1 MEYIIESF
9 RHGELILEQTP
20 AYNKTWSELKGI
32 INNITDNEIIQ
43 AHEAIDRNPMS
54 ISQAINSILREQFI
68 SKGWNEESHIFQ
80 EAPYVDNSTRRWRLD
95 FAKESISVEVAFNHS
110 GVIPWNL
117 VKPVLAG
124 ELNHVKKAI
133 DTKVGV
139 VICATNELK
148 QRGGFDNAIGEF
160 EKFLIHL
167 NPLRDILT
175 IPMVIVG
182 LEPPKT
188 FEIIVEAIDG
198 KNQAVI
204 NRY

>member
-1 MEYIIESF
+1 MDYVTESF
-9 RHGELILEQTP
+9 RHGEVAL
-20 AYNKTWSELKGI
+20 
-32 INNITDNEIIQ
+32 NNIPEYRDVWDELQGVIKSITDEEIIRC
-43 AHEAIDRNPMS
+43 HEEHYPRQKS
-54 ISQAINSILREQFI
+54 ISKAINHIIKDKLVRLD
-68 SKGWNEESHIFQ
+68 WMPESPIFQ
-80 EAPYVDNSTRRWRLD
+80 DDSYTGRYWRLD
-95 FAKESISVEVAFNHS
+95 FAKECISVEVAFNHS

>member
-1 MEYIIESF
+1 MDYVTESF
-9 RHGELILEQTP
+9 RHGEVTL
-20 AYNKTWSELKGI
+20 
-32 INNITDNEIIQ
+32 NNIPEYRDVWDELQGVIKSITDEEIIRC
-43 AHEAIDRNPMS
+43 HEEYYPRQKS
-54 ISQAINSILREQFI
+54 ISKAINHIIKDKLVRLD
-68 SKGWNEESHIFQ
+68 WMPESPIFQ
-80 EAPYVDNSTRRWRLD
+80 DDSYTGRYWRLD
-95 FAKESISVEVAFNHS
+95 FAKECISVEVAFNHS

>member
-1 MEYIIESF
+1 MDYVTESF
-9 RHGELILEQTP
+9 RHGEVTL
-20 AYNKTWSELKGI
+20 
-32 INNITDNEIIQ
+32 NNIPEYRDVWDELQGVIKSITDEEIIRC
-43 AHEAIDRNPMS
+43 HEEYYPRQKS
-54 ISQAINSILREQFI
+54 ISKAINHIIKDKLVRLD
-68 SKGWNEESHIFQ
+68 WMPESPIFQ
-80 EAPYVDNSTRRWRLD
+80 DDSYTGRYWRLD
-95 FAKESISVEVAFNHS
+95 FAKECISVEVAFNHS

-182 LEPPKT
+182 LESPKT

>member
-1 MEYIIESF
+1 MDYVTESF
-9 RHGELILEQTP
+9 RHGEVTL
-20 AYNKTWSELKGI
+20 
-32 INNITDNEIIQ
+32 NNIPEYRKVWNELQDVIKSITDEEIIQ
-43 AHEAIDRNPMS
+43 CHVNHYGKQKS
-54 ISQAINSILREQFI
+54 ISKAINHIIKDKLVRLDW
-68 SKGWNEESHIFQ
+68 KPESPIFQ
-80 EAPYVDNSTRRWRLD
+80 DDAYTGRYWRLD
-95 FAKESISVEVAFNHS
+95 FAKECISVEVAFNHS

-148 QRGGFDNAIGEF
+148 QRGGFDNAIGEY
-160 EKFLIHL
+160 EKFLTHL

-188 FEIIVEAIDG
+188 FEIIVEEIDG
-198 KNQAVI
+198 RNQAVI
-204 NRY
+204 NRF